1 MLLRIIEYVVEER
14 GHVDAVGPLGRGREA
29 ERERRGSPR
38 QLRQPREH
46 AAVAR
51 CLGVVHLVDHA
62 VIKRGRRREGR
73 ETFGPGELL
82 DRRDDELAGEVA
94 RRPGDVRHARGRD
107 RLPERGLGLRED
119 LCSVGDHEHPRRP
132 AEFAA
137 HREHVERREPG
148 FPQARGHGD
157 EGL

>member
-1 MLLRIIEYVVEER
+1 M
-14 GHVDAVGPLGRGREA
+14 
-29 ERERRGSPR
+29 
-38 QLRQPREH
+38 
-46 AAVAR
+46 
-51 CLGVVHLVDHA
+51 VHLVDDA
-62 VIKRGRRREGR
+62 VIKRGSRREGR
-73 ETFGPGELL
+73 ETIGTGELL

-119 LCSVGDHEHPRRP
+119 LGPVGDHEHPRRP

-137 HREHVERREPG
+137 YGTHVDRREPG

-157 EGL
+157 EGF